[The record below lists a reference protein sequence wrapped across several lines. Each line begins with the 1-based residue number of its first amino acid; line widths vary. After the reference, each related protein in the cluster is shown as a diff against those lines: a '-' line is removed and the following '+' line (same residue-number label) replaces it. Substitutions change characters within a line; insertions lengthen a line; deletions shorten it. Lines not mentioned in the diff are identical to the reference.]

1 MSEKKYRIGYTTGVF
16 DLFHIGHLNVLM
28 NAKRQCEYLIVGV
41 STDEL
46 VEEYKKKRP
55 VIPFRER
62 IEIVKSIRYV
72 DEAVPQISMDKF
84 EAWKKY
90 HFDAIFHGDDWKNSE
105 MYNKYIQE
113 FDGTGVDFVFLPHT
127 DGTSSTI
134 LTEVLQ
140 NLRDERK

>member
-84 EAWKKY
+84 EAWNKY